1 MKNASHIHMTGYEG
15 SKNHAAYLSLLKRV
29 KAETEATVSFDL
41 GWDPTGEWNPQIKE
55 LFPYIDVL
63 FMNETEAIHYG
74 RTKTAQ
80 EAAREFAKE
89 CDRVVIKL
97 GSSGSL
103 AIENGKEVFLPAYRV
118 KAMDTT
124 GAGDSFNAGFVYGF
138 LTGKSLEECLACGN
152 ACGAL
157 NVTAYG
163 GNTGFPDEKRLIE
176 FMEEQKGEENK

>member
-1 MKNASHIHMTGYEG
+1 
-15 SKNHAAYLSLLKRV
+15 
-29 KAETEATVSFDL
+29 
-41 GWDPTGEWNPQIKE
+41 
-55 LFPYIDVL
+55 
-63 FMNETEAIHYG
+63 
-74 RTKTAQ
+74 
-80 EAAREFAKE
+80 
-89 CDRVVIKL
+89 
-97 GSSGSL
+97 
-103 AIENGKEVFLPAYRV
+103 
-118 KAMDTT
+118 MDTT

>member
-1 MKNASHIHMTGYEG
+1 MTGYEG

-80 EAAREFAKE
+80 EAAREFAKD

-103 AIENGKEVFLPAYRV
+103 AIE
-118 KAMDTT
+118 T
-124 GAGDSFNAGFVYGF
+124 
-138 LTGKSLEECLACGN
+138 
-152 ACGAL
+152 
-157 NVTAYG
+157 
-163 GNTGFPDEKRLIE
+163 EKRS
-176 FMEEQKGEENK
+176 FSRRTG

>member
-1 MKNASHIHMTGYEG
+1 MTGYEG

-80 EAAREFAKE
+80 EAAREFAKD

-97 GSSGSL
+97 GSSGSF

-118 KAMDTT
+118 KAVDTT

-138 LTGKSLEECLACGN
+138 LTGKALEECLACGN

-163 GNTGFPDEKRLIE
+163 GNTGFPDKEGLKE
-176 FMEEQKGEENK
+176 FMGKKKEEETK